1 MTGQTTSSTMAIPGF
16 DNHPSADSPAAG
28 FDARLQ
34 SAVRALA
41 RVGCDFAPAV
51 FTSSFSIED
60 CVLLD
65 LLAIHVPQIE
75 VVTLDT
81 GRLPQET
88 HDLIAVYAA
97 RGLAI
102 RVLVPDSGDVE
113 AWVARYGT
121 NGFRDSLQARQ
132 QCCHVRKV
140 LPLNRAL
147 AGKRAWITGLR
158 RAQSMDRRSL
168 HIESFDA
175 ARGIHKFNPLADWAD
190 HDVWFYANAHNSP
203 VHALYARGYSS
214 IGCAPCT
221 RAVTAGEDV
230 RAGRWW
236 WEQQTV
242 KECGLHARLE
252 PHAVVNEVTT

>member
-1 MTGQTTSSTMAIPGF
+1 MTEQTSSSTMAISGL
-16 DNHPSADSPAAG
+16 DNHPPADAHAAG
-28 FDARLQ
+28 FDARLMF
-34 SAVRALA
+34 VTRFLA
-41 RVGCDFAPAV
+41 RVGRDFAPAV
-51 FTSSFSIED
+51 FSSSFSIED

-65 LLAIHVPQIE
+65 LLAIHAPQVE

-88 HDLIAVYAA
+88 HDLIAVYTA
-97 RGLAI
+97 RGMVI
-102 RVLVPDSGDVE
+102 RVLAPDSGDVE
-113 AWVARYGT
+113 SWIAQYGV

-147 AGKRAWITGLR
+147 AGKRAWLTGLR
-158 RAQSMDRRSL
+158 RTQSVDRRSL
-168 HIESFDA
+168 PIESFDA

-190 HDVWFYANAHNSP
+190 RDVRFYAHAHALP
-203 VHALYARGYSS
+203 VHALYALGYSS

-221 RAVTAGEDV
+221 RAVSAGEDV

-236 WEQQTV
+236 WEGQTV
-242 KECGLHARLE
+242 KECGLHAR
-252 PHAVVNEVTT
+252 PGPRAAANEVTT